1 MHAAGGPACAG
12 LPLASQ
18 PLELFAPRLVFHLIF
33 IGLTAV
39 VVWHHCASLLLF
51 LLVHTVLT
59 LILALSVALALA
71 LLVQQVLTLFQRIDD
86 AACDL
91 LRRALARDAEL
102 LTNALELR

>member
-1 MHAAGGPACAG
+1 M
-12 LPLASQ
+12 
-18 PLELFAPRLVFHLIF
+18 
-33 IGLTAV
+33 
-39 VVWHHCASLLLF
+39 WHHCASLLLF

-59 LILALSVALALA
+59 LILALSLALALA

-102 LTNALELR
+102 LTNALELRSWLGEKPLLVDIQRLDWACALGRAARACRRHKVVTR